1 MSDQSGLANKIFSIG
16 VAGKS
21 GESKT
26 PKRVN
31 ELKGRY
37 RKLSFLH
44 DLQKQTVRHYL
55 HDVMSPLSAA
65 SGYLELLKANSVS
78 SDPEPEDIKRYSQ
91 KIEEGLNEVAF
102 IVEQLHDMF
111 RIENESEEDLL
122 PELDINWLA
131 GEVTEIACSS
141 EELKAKNVKLHKQS
155 EQVHVE
161 ADLFQLKLI
170 IYNMVKAADQ
180 FASTGSTIEIEASEE
195 NCRAVLRVG
204 CRGEAVENKEFV
216 KLFESSKKGVESNG
230 GIGEALEI
238 THKIA
243 SQIGGTI
250 SLEATEGVLPSVSL
264 SLPLSGSNEVTY
276 F

>member
-16 VAGKS
+16 VVGKS

-26 PKRVN
+26 PKRLN
-31 ELKGRY
+31 ELKGKY
-37 RKLSFLH
+37 RKLSFIH
-44 DLQKQTVRHYL
+44 DLHKQTVRHYL

-65 SGYLELLKANSVS
+65 SGYLELLKANSGS
-78 SDPEPEDIKRYSQ
+78 SNPEPENIQRYSQ

-111 RIENESEEDLL
+111 RIENEAEEDLL

-141 EELKAKNVKLHKQS
+141 EELNASSVKLHQQS

-180 FASTGSTIEIEASEE
+180 FTTTGSTIEIETSEE
-195 NCRAVLRVG
+195 DGNAVLKVG
-204 CRGEAVENKEFV
+204 CRGEAVENNEFV
-216 KLFESSKKGVESNG
+216 SLFEKSKRGVGSNA
-230 GIGEALEI
+230 GIGEALDI

-264 SLPLSGSNEVTY
+264 IMPLSGSNEVTY